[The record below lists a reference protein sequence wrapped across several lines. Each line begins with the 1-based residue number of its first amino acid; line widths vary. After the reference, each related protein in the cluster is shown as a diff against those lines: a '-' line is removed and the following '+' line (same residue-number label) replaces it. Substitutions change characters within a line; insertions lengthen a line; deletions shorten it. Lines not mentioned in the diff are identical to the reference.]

1 MAGPQVQHTQ
11 RPNSAYYTGLNGS
24 GGSSGA
30 AGGGG
35 GGVGGGMAS
44 SASHTGL
51 GLHALRQVSNETELI
66 YRGSHNNGTVN
77 ELPGVGQGRQMPATT
92 SNRIIQQQPA
102 HSSRDNIVSSIA
114 GTGSCATDTL
124 IGTIA
129 TSAGAGNSSA
139 LTALNSSGIAG
150 SSTGVALKKS
160 NTQRSIE
167 IIVDASQ
174 CGKDVVDID
183 DVEQGE
189 GGGQESSSSIRK
201 SSRHRH
207 RPLHRRLISYLR
219 SLFQGSAAQNDSELE
234 EFETPARYRPDSLS
248 ALSRATR
255 FTEDEIK
262 RIYRGFKAECPTGVV
277 KEDTFKVIYSQFF
290 PQGANPTLYAH
301 YVFNTLDQD
310 HSGIVSFEDFV
321 QGLSILSRGSVEEK
335 LRWTFSLYDINGD
348 GFITREEMT
357 DIVTAIYE
365 LMGRLPDE
373 CPEEEKIK
381 GKVEHIFQKM
391 DINRDGVVT
400 LEEFLEACRN
410 DEAISRS
417 MSYTARRRQRSRSQ
431 KQQQQQQQP
440 NRHHQQTE
448 PEKRKS
454 NFKTKQQMQQRHS
467 TRHQPAAKC
476 CVVIDMDDAST
487 TTTTTTTASINNST
501 SNNNNN
507 NYKNYHRPKKLN
519 GRIIDSS
526 NGDGQQRQKWKE
538 EYDEDEEEEEDG
550 DGDEDGDEDESAD
563 DADLDDFENDGH
575 FMMGRSQ
582 RSRSICRHC
591 LRPQSELQSRQ
602 VTGVRLRKSHSKSRQ
617 RKRSK
622 SKQRHHHHLCHNYV
636 GPRALPRWPE
646 LNVANEQAIRFRCP
660 QVGPQ
665 VGRDLHTPQPMHF
678 HHPQQLCHAGQAQVQ
693 AQIQAQS
700 QVTPKPAK
708 SKNKQKH
715 RHNKQFQ
722 CPATSGATAL
732 SSIATAAASP
742 LPQPQAPPPHP
753 PHPHPPLPV
762 ALVTLEIGATDQG
775 PTELPSTPDSPS
787 LVTVST
793 WYTVAKQGVSC

>member
-24 GGSSGA
+24 GGS

-35 GGVGGGMAS
+35 GGGGSASGAGGMAS

-66 YRGSHNNGTVN
+66 YRGSHSNGTVN
-77 ELPGVGQGRQMPATT
+77 ELPGGGGGGGQAGRQLP
-92 SNRIIQQQPA
+92 SNMGQHGRIIQHQPA
-102 HSSRDNIVSSIA
+102 HSSRENVVSSIA
-114 GTGSCATDTL
+114 GTGNLATDAL

-129 TSAGAGNSSA
+129 TSAGAGSSSSA
-139 LTALNSSGIAG
+139 LAAFNSGGGGGGGGGVGGTAAG
-150 SSTGVALKKS
+150 TGGVVLKKS
-160 NTQRSIE
+160 STQRSIE
-167 IIVDASQ
+167 IIVDATQ
-174 CGKDVVDID
+174 CGKEAADVD
-183 DVEQGE
+183 DVEQGD
-189 GGGQESSSSIRK
+189 GGQESSSSLRK

-219 SLFQGSAAQNDSELE
+219 NLFQGSDAQNALIELLVAWGCISKHSELE

-381 GKVEHIFQKM
+381 GKVEQIFQKM

-410 DEAISRS
+410 DDAISRS
-417 MSYTARRRQRSRSQ
+417 MSVFDTA
-431 KQQQQQQQP
+431 
-440 NRHHQQTE
+440 
-448 PEKRKS
+448 
-454 NFKTKQQMQQRHS
+454 F
-467 TRHQPAAKC
+467 
-476 CVVIDMDDAST
+476 
-487 TTTTTTTASINNST
+487 
-501 SNNNNN
+501 
-507 NYKNYHRPKKLN
+507 
-519 GRIIDSS
+519 
-526 NGDGQQRQKWKE
+526 
-538 EYDEDEEEEEDG
+538 
-550 DGDEDGDEDESAD
+550 
-563 DADLDDFENDGH
+563 
-575 FMMGRSQ
+575 
-582 RSRSICRHC
+582 
-591 LRPQSELQSRQ
+591 
-602 VTGVRLRKSHSKSRQ
+602 
-617 RKRSK
+617 
-622 SKQRHHHHLCHNYV
+622 
-636 GPRALPRWPE
+636 
-646 LNVANEQAIRFRCP
+646 
-660 QVGPQ
+660 
-665 VGRDLHTPQPMHF
+665 
-678 HHPQQLCHAGQAQVQ
+678 
-693 AQIQAQS
+693 
-700 QVTPKPAK
+700 
-708 SKNKQKH
+708 
-715 RHNKQFQ
+715 
-722 CPATSGATAL
+722 
-732 SSIATAAASP
+732 
-742 LPQPQAPPPHP
+742 
-753 PHPHPPLPV
+753 
-762 ALVTLEIGATDQG
+762 
-775 PTELPSTPDSPS
+775 
-787 LVTVST
+787 
-793 WYTVAKQGVSC
+793 